1 MQERLQEEKVF
12 KDPVHRYV
20 HVRDALIWDLINAR
34 EFQRL
39 RRIRQLGTSY
49 VTFHG
54 AEHSRFNHS
63 LGVYEIMRRVLSN
76 FNRRS
81 NFSITEEERLLCLS
95 AALLHDIGHGP
106 FSHSFEKVFHTDHE
120 EWTQRILTGD
130 TQVNAV
136 LRRVSDDFPVKVA
149 QMIGKTYPNKLLVSL
164 ISSQIDADRMDYLLR
179 DAYYTGTSYGS
190 FDLER
195 ILRVLKPYD
204 DKVVIKH
211 TGMHAVEDYI
221 AARYQMYWQV
231 YFHRVTRSA
240 EVILRNIFAR
250 VRDLHQEG
258 YRFAHNPKRFMPLFS
273 ETMTLAEYITLD
285 EATVMYY
292 MSEWSEEKDF
302 VLQDLCRRFMDRR
315 LFKYVEHDENAD
327 NQQEMQELKELFAAI
342 GIDSNYYL
350 GVDSPSDLPYDVYR
364 SGEEGERTPIY
375 LLMPDGSLEE
385 LSRCSIIV
393 EAISGKRRYDHKL
406 YFPLDF
412 LEDGTRDPAIVREI
426 KRRLRIQL

>member
-1 MQERLQEEKVF
+1 MMGRLQEEKVF

-20 HVRDALIWDLINAR
+20 HVRDTLIWNLINAR

-63 LGVYEIMRRVLSN
+63 LGVYEIMRRILSN
-76 FNRRS
+76 FSRRS
-81 NFSITEEERLLCLS
+81 NFVITEEERLLCLS

-120 EWTQRILTGD
+120 EWTQRILTGN

-136 LRRVSDDFPVKVA
+136 LRRVSDDFPEKVA

-179 DAYYTGTSYGS
+179 DSYYTGTSYGS

-195 ILRVLKPYD
+195 VLRVLKPYE

-250 VRDLHQEG
+250 VRYLHESG
-258 YRFAHNPKRFMPLFS
+258 YSFVHNPKRFMPLFS
-273 ETMTLAEYITLD
+273 GTMTIEEYIALD
-285 EATVMYY
+285 EATVLYY
-292 MSEWSEEKDF
+292 MSEWSEEADE
-302 VLQDLCRRFMDRR
+302 VLRDLCHRFMDRR

-327 NQQEMQELKELFAAI
+327 NPQEMQELKNLFAAI
-342 GIDSNYYL
+342 GIDPDYYL

-375 LLMPDGSLEE
+375 LLMPDGDLKE
-385 LSRCSIIV
+385 LSRCSVIV

-412 LEDGTRDPAIVREI
+412 LEDGTRDQAIVQEI
-426 KRRLRIQL
+426 KRRLCI

>member
-63 LGVYEIMRRVLSN
+63 LGVYEIMRRILSN

-81 NFSITEEERLLCLS
+81 NFAITEEERLLCLS

-120 EWTQRILTGD
+120 EWTQRILTGS

-136 LRRVSDDFPVKVA
+136 LRRVADDFPVKVA

-195 ILRVLKPYD
+195 VLRVLKPYG

-258 YRFAHNPKRFMPLFS
+258 YRFAHNPKRFMPLFND
-273 ETMTLAEYITLD
+273 TMTLEEYITLD

-292 MSEWSEEKDF
+292 MSEWSEERDL
-302 VLQDLCRRFMDRR
+302 VLRDLCQRFMDRR

-327 NQQEMQELKELFAAI
+327 NLQEMQELKELFAAI
-342 GIDSNYYL
+342 GINPDYYL

-375 LLMPDGSLEE
+375 LLMPDGNLEE
-385 LSRCSIIV
+385 LSRCSVIV

-412 LEDGTRDPAIVREI
+412 LEDGARDPAVVREI
-426 KRRLRIQL
+426 KRCLRIQL